1 MVTMTWNMISGPDG
15 RPVLQASWSPV
26 VVPAPRT
33 SRENQPADA
42 LKAS

>member
-1 MVTMTWNMISGPDG
+1 MVTMTWNMIGGPDG

-26 VVPAPRT
+26 VVPGPRT
-33 SRENQPADA
+33 SSEDRPVDA